1 MSQGARGMR
10 STCMV
15 AGLTVCLSACVV
27 TSSDETDAAATT
39 EGAIEA
45 ESTAST
51 ESLAGERGDLELCK
65 ALALA
70 SYEAREEFCRA
81 QPRNRR
87 RRCWENVHASSLGW
101 LV

>member
-1 MSQGARGMR
+1 M
-10 STCMV
+10 
-15 AGLTVCLSACVV
+15 
-27 TSSDETDAAATT
+27 AATISRAPCISET
-39 EGAIEA
+39 FEA

-51 ESLAGERGDLELCK
+51 GSLAGERGALELCK

-101 LV
+101 LVYCTVEFSY